1 MSDAALVVVGSFPN
15 RVEAEM
21 AQGAL
26 QAAGSESVITAD
38 DAGGQ
43 YAALAFTGRGVR
55 LSVWPSD
62 RDQAEA
68 ILASGAPPPDDPAI
82 EPVD

>member
-1 MSDAALVVVGSFPN
+1 MSETELVVVASFPN

-26 QAAGSESVITAD
+26 QAAGIESVITAD

-43 YAALAFTGRGVR
+43 YAALAFSGRGVR
-55 LSVWPSD
+55 LSVWPDD
-62 RDQAEA
+62 REHAADVLGQA
-68 ILASGAPPPDDPAI
+68 SPPPEDLNASP
-82 EPVD
+82 E

>member
-1 MSDAALVVVGSFPN
+1 MSDTELVVVASFPN

-26 QAAGSESVITAD
+26 QAAGIESVITAD

-43 YAALAFTGRGVR
+43 YAALAFSGRGVR
-55 LSVWPSD
+55 LSVWPDD
-62 RDQAEA
+62 RERAEDVLGRPSHPTDESTSSA
-68 ILASGAPPPDDPAI
+68 
-82 EPVD
+82 E